1 MLPTLV
7 SEALDLC
14 VYQLQLLNREMPT
27 QNKITIEQLV
37 TTKKLCDELAYKV
50 HMTKLEADSR
60 EEDLIYLFEWNELKR
75 RGRHKERFAEFL
87 RLITRTADLYIDDL
101 EFTQA
106 DITCNFTME
115 GDYQGIAY
123 LKRNKENTGA
133 ILSVEKPN
141 KELTAKEVVNY
152 NLIIKNQQNM
162 FHLYF
167 KDNHGTKKKRR
178 HSNKLIQ

>member
-1 MLPTLV
+1 PIQIK
-7 SEALDLC
+7 EALHWCIYQHDL
-14 VYQLQLLNREMPT
+14 LFRETPT
-27 QNKITIEQLV
+27 QSKLIIEQLV
-37 TTKKLCDELAYKV
+37 RSEKICDELAYKV

-87 RLITRTADLYIDDL
+87 RLITRTADLHIDDL

-106 DITCNFTME
+106 AITCNFTME

-133 ILSVEKPN
+133 ILSIEKPN

-162 FHLYF
+162 FHLYL